1 MSNTDELL
9 SFKEFPPIHENHSR
23 GGSAQINI
31 NSPKKN
37 VGFSFDDSLDLL
49 SNLAHPN
56 DNSSEND
63 KGGDGSTETG
73 MYIKILKKKNK

>member
-1 MSNTDELL
+1 MSNADELL

-37 VGFSFDDSLDLL
+37 VGFSLDDSLDLL

-56 DNSSEND
+56 DSSGND
-63 KGGDGSTETG
+63 KGDGSNETG
-73 MYIKILKKKNK
+73 MC